1 MARATREG
9 KGRRRGRKEEEE
21 EWGRARRPDNIDRSG
36 GARAYV

>member
-9 KGRRRGRKEEEE
+9 KGRRRGRKEEE